1 MKTTEPKTTP
11 IETNTSISDGKSIA
25 TIAYLTIVGLIIAFV
40 MNNDKKNEFAK
51 YHIRQSLGLAATG
64 LALGI
69 IGLIPILGWI
79 INILGFFVIIYMWIM
94 GLMNAINEKQSP
106 VPLLGKKYEE
116 WFKNV

>member
-1 MKTTEPKTTP
+1 METTETKTTS
-11 IETNTSISDGKSIA
+11 IETNASTSEGKSIA

-64 LALGI
+64 LVLGI

-79 INILGFFVIIYMWIM
+79 INILGFLVLVYMWVM

-106 VPLLGKKYEE
+106 VPILGKKYEE
-116 WFKNV
+116 WLKNI